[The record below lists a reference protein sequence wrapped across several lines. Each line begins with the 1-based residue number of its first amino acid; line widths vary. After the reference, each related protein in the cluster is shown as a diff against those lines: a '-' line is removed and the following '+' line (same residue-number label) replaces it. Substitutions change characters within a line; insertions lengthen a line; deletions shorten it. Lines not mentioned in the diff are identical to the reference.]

1 MQVIKYQ
8 ESYSSQMIKEMM
20 PKFFIILGLIILI
33 FVLGFISPF
42 KISSLK
48 PYWWIMMLLAAFII
62 PPLMNV
68 AQSLQEDLEFF
79 KYGKEGE
86 NKVLQI
92 LEESLDDNFTYITN
106 YVIPNTRI
114 GDIDGLLI
122 GPKGIV
128 ILEIKNYAGIFR
140 ISGEDMYRKL
150 KGDVY
155 RLYKKNPFEQIMK
168 QKEYLDKFLY
178 EKGINIKITPI
189 VVLVYGKINAITG
202 PTKVLITEANQL
214 PNYIFELP
222 LIPEW
227 NPELPNKIIQVLGV
241 K

>member
-1 MQVIKYQ
+1 
-8 ESYSSQMIKEMM
+8 
-20 PKFFIILGLIILI
+20 
-33 FVLGFISPF
+33 
-42 KISSLK
+42 
-48 PYWWIMMLLAAFII
+48 MLLAAFII
-62 PPLMNV
+62 PPLMNI

-92 LEESLDDNFTYITN
+92 LNESLDDNFTYITN

-155 RLYKKNPFEQIMK
+155 RLYKKNPFEQIKK
-168 QKEYLDKFLY
+168 QKEYLDKFLH
-178 EKGINIKITPI
+178 EKGIDVKITPI

>member
-1 MQVIKYQ
+1 
-8 ESYSSQMIKEMM
+8 M
-20 PKFFIILGLIILI
+20 PKIFIILGLIILI
-33 FVLGFISPF
+33 FVLGFILPF
-42 KISSLK
+42 KISVLK
-48 PYWWIMMLLAAFII
+48 PYWWIMMLLAVSII
-62 PPLMNV
+62 PPLINA

-122 GPKGIV
+122 GPKGII

-140 ISGEDMYRKL
+140 ISGRDIYRKL
-150 KGDVY
+150 RGNVFK
-155 RLYKKNPFEQIMK
+155 LYKKNPFKQIKK
-168 QKEYLDKFLY
+168 QKEYLDKFLH
-178 EKGINIKITPI
+178 EKGINMKITPI
-189 VVLVYGKINAITG
+189 VVLVYGKIETITG
-202 PTKVLITEANQL
+202 PTQVFITEAHQL
-214 PNYIFELP
+214 PNHIFELP
-222 LIPEW
+222 LISGW
-227 NPELPNKIIQVLGV
+227 NPELQNKILQVLGV

>member
-33 FVLGFISPF
+33 FVLGFILPF
-42 KISSLK
+42 KISVLK
-48 PYWWIMMLLAAFII
+48 PYWWIMMLLAASII
-62 PPLMNV
+62 PPLMNI

-178 EKGINIKITPI
+178 EKGIDVKITPI

>member
-1 MQVIKYQ
+1 
-8 ESYSSQMIKEMM
+8 
-20 PKFFIILGLIILI
+20 
-33 FVLGFISPF
+33 
-42 KISSLK
+42 
-48 PYWWIMMLLAAFII
+48 MMLLAAFII
-62 PPLMNV
+62 PPLMNI

-140 ISGEDMYRKL
+140 ISGGDMYRKL
-150 KGDVY
+150 KGDVFK
-155 RLYKKNPFEQIMK
+155 LYKKNPFKQIKK
-168 QKEYLDKFLY
+168 QKEYLDKFLH
-178 EKGINIKITPI
+178 EKGIDVKITPI
-189 VVLVYGKINAITG
+189 VVLVYGKIEKITG
-202 PTKVLITEANQL
+202 PTQVFITGAHQL
-214 PNYIFELP
+214 PNHIFELP
-222 LIPEW
+222 LISGW
-227 NPELPNKIIQVLGV
+227 SPELPNKIIRILGV

>member
-8 ESYSSQMIKEMM
+8 ESYSSQMIKEIM
-20 PKFFIILGLIILI
+20 PKIFIILGLIILI
-33 FVLGFISPF
+33 FVLGFILPF
-42 KISSLK
+42 KISVLK
-48 PYWWIMMLLAAFII
+48 PYWWIMMLLASSII
-62 PPLMNV
+62 SPLMNV
-68 AQSLQEDLEFF
+68 VQSLQEDLEFF

-122 GPKGIV
+122 RPKGII

-140 ISGEDMYRKL
+140 ISGGDMYRKI
-150 KGDVY
+150 KGDVFK
-155 RLYKKNPFEQIMK
+155 LYKKNPFKQIKK
-168 QKEYLDKFLY
+168 QKEYLDKFLH
-178 EKGINIKITPI
+178 EKGIDVKITPI
-189 VVLVYGKINAITG
+189 VVLVYGKIEKITG
-202 PTKVLITEANQL
+202 PTQVFITGAHQL
-214 PNYIFELP
+214 PNHIFELP
-222 LIPEW
+222 LISGW
-227 NPELPNKIIQVLGV
+227 SPELPNKIIRILGV